1 MIPDSAADS
10 EPESTLAGL
19 GWSAGFARQ
28 LSPEDLA
35 TLTPARVTGVHR
47 ARLSALTAA
56 GPLEL
61 TLPPDLSAG
70 DIAVGDWVLA
80 DPATRRATRLLD
92 RRSRVFRRAA
102 GEAAREQLIVANVDT
117 VFLTTSATGEFNE
130 ARLERYLA
138 LCHAGGVPP
147 VFVLT
152 KVDRTGDPEVY
163 IDRLRA
169 IAPTVPVVALDARA
183 PGAVAALMPWCGPGR
198 TVAFLGMS
206 GVGKSTL
213 ASALTGLD
221 LDTAEVRADDMKGR
235 HTTTAREMHA
245 IPGGGWLIDTP
256 GMRELRLADMAGGID
271 AAFAEIAALA
281 GECRFRDCAHGPE
294 PGCAVQAAVAAGTVD
309 AARVERWKKL
319 RAEDAGHSALA
330 LDRRRKGKDL
340 SQRVKRAKRIT
351 RAE

>member
-1 MIPDSAADS
+1 MTPGS
-10 EPESTLAGL
+10 ESRLASL
-19 GWSAGFARQ
+19 GWSADFRRQ
-28 LSPEDLA
+28 VPPADLA

-47 ARLSALTAA
+47 ARLSALAAA
-56 GPLEL
+56 GALDL
-61 TLPPDLSAG
+61 TLPPGLSAG

-80 DPATRRATRLLD
+80 DAATRRATRLLD
-92 RRSRVFRRAA
+92 RRSRIFRRAA

-117 VFLTTSATGEFNE
+117 VFLTTSATEEFNE

-152 KVDRTGDPEVY
+152 KVDRTDDPEAY
-163 IDRLRA
+163 IARLRA
-169 IAPTVPVVALDARA
+169 IAPNVPAVALDARA
-183 PGAVAALMPWCGPGR
+183 PGAVAALAPWCGPGR

-235 HTTTAREMHA
+235 HTTTARQMHPIA
-245 IPGGGWLIDTP
+245 GGGWLIDTP
-256 GMRELRLADMAGGID
+256 GMRELRLADMAEGID
-271 AAFAEIAALA
+271 ETFAEIAALA
-281 GECRFRDCAHGPE
+281 GGCRFRDCTHGPE

-309 AARVERWKKL
+309 AARVDRWKKL

-340 SQRVKRAKRIT
+340 SLRVKQAKRVKG
-351 RAE
+351 RE

>member
-1 MIPDSAADS
+1 MTPN
-10 EPESTLAGL
+10 PTLASL
-19 GWSAGFARQ
+19 GWSSDFLRQ
-28 LSPEDLA
+28 LEPDEME

-47 ARLSALTAA
+47 ARLSVLTANGA
-56 GPLEL
+56 TEL
-61 TLPPDLSAG
+61 ILPPDLAAG
-70 DIAVGDWVLA
+70 DVAVGDWVLA
-80 DPATRRATRLLD
+80 DPATGRAARLLD
-92 RRSRVFRRAA
+92 RRSRIFRRAA
-102 GEAAREQLIVANVDT
+102 GDASREQLIVANVDT
-117 VFLTTSATGEFNE
+117 VFITTTCTEEFNE

-152 KVDRTGDPEVY
+152 KTDHADDPDAFL
-163 IDRLRA
+163 DRLRA
-169 IAPTVPVVALDARA
+169 IGPAVPAVALNAKA
-183 PGAVAALMPWCGPGR
+183 SGAVAALRPWCGPGQ

-221 LDTAEVRADDMKGR
+221 LDTGEISSDQMRGR

-256 GMRELRLADMAGGID
+256 GMRELRLTDMAEGID

-281 GECRFRDCAHGPE
+281 TECRFRDCSHGPE
-294 PGCAVQAAVAAGTVD
+294 PGCAVQAAVMAGEVD

-319 RAEDAGHSALA
+319 RAEDAGHTASA

-340 SQRVKRAKRIT
+340 ALRVKQAKKAKR
-351 RAE
+351 EG